1 MGCQRVLAT
10 GALFREIERTA
21 RAMTLEGMMEAE
33 RSRESEE
40 EKLLRRLGAGDV
52 ESFGVIYDR
61 YSRSVYSLA
70 WKMLGDAQAAQE
82 VTQEVFE
89 AIWRGA
95 KAFAPGRGTAR
106 TWILAMAHHKSV
118 DAMRRQ
124 RVRAS
129 EPLSEAHPDEADVV
143 ALAMRGVEGAA
154 VRAALGTLSE
164 AQRAVVVLAYYGG
177 YTQQEI
183 ARRLG
188 VPLGTVKTRIRDGL
202 LRLRDRLTALAGESA
217 K

>member
-1 MGCQRVLAT
+1 MPAT
-10 GALFREIERTA
+10 GAARTMTVGGAMEDGLA
-21 RAMTLEGMMEAE
+21 RAG
-33 RSRESEE
+33 EE
-40 EKLLRRLGAGDV
+40 ELLLERVAAGDV
-52 ESFGVIYDR
+52 ESFGAIYDR

-95 KAFAPGRGTAR
+95 RAFAPGRGNPR

-124 RVRAS
+124 RVRAA
-129 EPLSEAHPDEADVV
+129 EPLSESHGDDVDVV
-143 ALAMRGVEGAA
+143 AQALRRVEGAE
-154 VRAALGTLSE
+154 VRAALAGLSE
-164 AQRAVVVLAYYGG
+164 PQRTVVVLAYYGG

-183 ARRLG
+183 AERLG
-188 VPLGTVKTRIRDGL
+188 IPLGTVKTRIRDGL
-202 LRLRDRLTALAGESA
+202 HRLRDRLKSVEELTE
-217 K
+217 

>member
-1 MGCQRVLAT
+1 
-10 GALFREIERTA
+10 
-21 RAMTLEGMMEAE
+21 MTIEGMMESGRPGE
-33 RSRESEE
+33 GEE
-40 EKLLRRLGAGDV
+40 EQLLRRLAAGDV
-52 ESFGVIYDR
+52 DSFGVIYDR

-95 KAFAPGRGTAR
+95 KAYAPGRGSAR

-129 EPLSEAHPDEADVV
+129 EPLSEAHPDETDVV
-143 ALAMRGVEGAA
+143 ALALRQVEGAV
-154 VRAALGTLSE
+154 VRAALATLSE

-202 LRLRDRLTALAGESA
+202 QRLRDRLTAAAGESTE
-217 K
+217 

>member
-1 MGCQRVLAT
+1 
-10 GALFREIERTA
+10 
-21 RAMTLEGMMEAE
+21 MTVEGMMESG
-33 RSRESEE
+33 RPREGEE
-40 EKLLRRLGAGDV
+40 EHLLRRLAAGDV
-52 ESFGVIYDR
+52 DSFGVIYDR

-70 WKMLGDAQAAQE
+70 CKMLGDVQAAQE

-95 KAFAPGRGTAR
+95 KAYAPGRGSAR

-143 ALAMRGVEGAA
+143 ALALQQVEGAV
-154 VRAALGTLSE
+154 VRAALATLSE

-202 LRLRDRLTALAGESA
+202 QRLRDRLTAAAGESTE
-217 K
+217 

>member
-1 MGCQRVLAT
+1 
-10 GALFREIERTA
+10 
-21 RAMTLEGMMEAE
+21 MTIGRMMKAE
-33 RSRESEE
+33 RPSGVEE
-40 EKLLRRLGAGDV
+40 ARLLRHLAEGDV
-52 ESFGVIYDR
+52 ESFGMIYDR
-61 YSRSVYSLA
+61 YSRPVYSLA

-95 KAFAPGRGTAR
+95 KAFAPGRGSVR

-124 RVRAS
+124 RLRAS
-129 EPLSEAHPDEADVV
+129 EPLSDVHPDEADVV
-143 ALAMRGVEGAA
+143 AVAMQRVEGAA
-154 VRAALGTLSE
+154 VRAALATLSE
-164 AQRAVVVLAYYGG
+164 PQRAVVVLAYYGG

-183 ARRLG
+183 AHRLG

-202 LRLRDRLTALAGESA
+202 QRLRDRLAAAGGSTE
-217 K
+217 

>member
-1 MGCQRVLAT
+1 
-10 GALFREIERTA
+10 
-21 RAMTLEGMMEAE
+21 MTIEGMMESE
-33 RSRESEE
+33 PPSEGEE
-40 EKLLRRLGAGDV
+40 EQLLRRLAAGDV
-52 ESFGVIYDR
+52 DSFGVIYDR

-95 KAFAPGRGTAR
+95 KAYAPGRGSAR

-129 EPLSEAHPDEADVV
+129 EPLSDAHPDETDVV
-143 ALAMRGVEGAA
+143 ALAMRRVEGAA
-154 VRAALGTLSE
+154 VRAALATLSE
-164 AQRAVVVLAYYGG
+164 VQRAVVVLAYYGG

-202 LRLRDRLTALAGESA
+202 QKLRDRLTAAAGERTE
-217 K
+217 

>member
-1 MGCQRVLAT
+1 MT
-10 GALFREIERTA
+10 IEG
-21 RAMTLEGMMEAE
+21 TLEAGRPPEG
-33 RSRESEE
+33 EE
-40 EKLLRRLGAGDV
+40 ERLLRRLAAGDV
-52 ESFGVIYDR
+52 ESFAVIYDR

-95 KAFAPGRGTAR
+95 KAFAPGRGRAR

-143 ALAMRGVEGAA
+143 ALAMRRVDGAA
-154 VRAALGTLSE
+154 VRGALSALSE
-164 AQRAVVVLAYYGG
+164 AQRTVVVLAYYGG

-183 ARRLG
+183 AQRLG

-202 LRLRDRLTALAGESA
+202 QRLRDLLRAVEESTE
-217 K
+217 

>member
-1 MGCQRVLAT
+1 
-10 GALFREIERTA
+10 
-21 RAMTLEGMMEAE
+21 MTIGGMMEAG
-33 RSRESEE
+33 RPRGGEE
-40 EKLLRRLGAGDV
+40 EQLLRRLAAGDV
-52 ESFGVIYDR
+52 EAFAVIYDR

-95 KAFAPGRGTAR
+95 KAFAPGRGRAR

-129 EPLSEAHPDEADVV
+129 EPLSEAHPAEADVV
-143 ALAMRGVEGAA
+143 ALAMRRVEGTV
-154 VRAALGTLSE
+154 VRAALATLPE
-164 AQRAVVVLAYYGG
+164 AQRTVVVLAYYGG

-183 ARRLG
+183 AQRLG

-202 LRLRDRLTALAGESA
+202 QKLRDRLGAAEENTE
-217 K
+217 

>member
-1 MGCQRVLAT
+1 MGIQGVLAT
-10 GALFREIERTA
+10 GALFLGIEGTA
-21 RAMTLEGMMEAE
+21 RAMTIGGMMEAE
-33 RSRESEE
+33 RPREGEE
-40 EKLLRRLGAGDV
+40 EQLLRRLAAGDV

-95 KAFAPGRGTAR
+95 KAFIPGRGTAR

-124 RVRAS
+124 RVRTS
-129 EPLSEAHPDEADVV
+129 EPLSEAHPDDADVV

-154 VRAALGTLSE
+154 VRAALATLSE

-202 LRLRDRLTALAGESA
+202 LRLRDRLTAVAGESA

>member
-1 MGCQRVLAT
+1 M
-10 GALFREIERTA
+10 EPERPA
-21 RAMTLEGMMEAE
+21 EG
-33 RSRESEE
+33 EE
-40 EKLLRRLGAGDV
+40 EQLLRRLAAGDV
-52 ESFGVIYDR
+52 ASFEVIYDR

-70 WKMLGDAQAAQE
+70 WKMLGDAQAALE

-89 AIWRGA
+89 TIWRGA
-95 KAFAPGRGTAR
+95 KAFAPGRGRAR

-118 DAMRRQ
+118 DAIRRQ

-129 EPLSEAHPDEADVV
+129 EPLSEAHPDEADTV
-143 ALAMRGVEGAA
+143 AVAMRRVEAA
-154 VRAALGTLSE
+154 TVRAALATLSE
-164 AQRAVVVLAYYGG
+164 AQRSAVVLAYYGG

-202 LRLRDRLTALAGESA
+202 QKLRDRLTAAGESTG
-217 K
+217 

>member
-1 MGCQRVLAT
+1 MTIRGMV
-10 GALFREIERTA
+10 EPERPG
-21 RAMTLEGMMEAE
+21 EG
-33 RSRESEE
+33 EE
-40 EKLLRRLGAGDV
+40 EQLLRQLAAGDV
-52 ESFGVIYDR
+52 VSFEVIYDR

-95 KAFAPGRGTAR
+95 KAFAPGRGRAR

-129 EPLSEAHPDEADVV
+129 EPLSEAHPDEADIV
-143 ALAMRGVEGAA
+143 AVAMRRVEAA
-154 VRAALGTLSE
+154 TVRAALATLSE

-202 LRLRDRLTALAGESA
+202 QKLRDRLTAAGENTE
-217 K
+217 

>member
-1 MGCQRVLAT
+1 MPAT
-10 GALFREIERTA
+10 GVVCRGIEGIA
-21 RAMTLEGMMEAE
+21 RAMTIEGMMEAGRPVE
-33 RSRESEE
+33 GEE
-40 EKLLRRLGAGDV
+40 EQLLRRLATGDM

-89 AIWRGA
+89 AIWRSA
-95 KAFAPGRGTAR
+95 KAYVAGRGSAR
-106 TWILAMAHHKSV
+106 AWILAMAHHKSV

-143 ALAMRGVEGAA
+143 ALAMGRVEGAA
-154 VRAALGTLSE
+154 VRAALTTLSE

-202 LRLRDRLTALAGESA
+202 QRLRDRLTAAAGERTE
-217 K
+217 

>member
-1 MGCQRVLAT
+1 
-10 GALFREIERTA
+10 
-21 RAMTLEGMMEAE
+21 MTIEGMMEAE
-33 RSRESEE
+33 RRGAGEE
-40 EKLLRRLGAGDV
+40 EHLLRRLAAGDV

-95 KAFAPGRGTAR
+95 KAFVPGRGTAR

-118 DAMRRQ
+118 DATRRQ

-129 EPLSEAHPDEADVV
+129 EPLSEAHPDEVDVV

-154 VRAALGTLSE
+154 VRAALATLSE

-202 LRLRDRLTALAGESA
+202 LRLRDRLTVVAGESV

>member
-1 MGCQRVLAT
+1 MTIRGMV
-10 GALFREIERTA
+10 EPERPG
-21 RAMTLEGMMEAE
+21 EG
-33 RSRESEE
+33 EE
-40 EKLLRRLGAGDV
+40 EQLLRQLAAGDV
-52 ESFGVIYDR
+52 VSFEVIYDR

-95 KAFAPGRGTAR
+95 KAFAPGRGRAR

-118 DAMRRQ
+118 DALRRQ
-124 RVRAS
+124 RVRTS
-129 EPLSEAHPDEADVV
+129 EPLSEAHPDEADIV
-143 ALAMRGVEGAA
+143 AVAMRRVEAA
-154 VRAALGTLSE
+154 TVRAALATLSE

-202 LRLRDRLTALAGESA
+202 QKLRDRLTAAGENTE
-217 K
+217 

>member
-1 MGCQRVLAT
+1 MLAA
-10 GALFREIERTA
+10 GAPFGGRERPA
-21 RAMTLEGMMEAE
+21 RAMTIGGMMEAE
-33 RSRESEE
+33 RPGEGEE
-40 EKLLRRLGAGDV
+40 EQLLRRLAAGEI
-52 ESFGVIYDR
+52 ESFEVIYDR

-70 WKMLGDAQAAQE
+70 WKMLGDAQTAQE

-95 KAFAPGRGTAR
+95 KAFAPGRGRAR

-124 RVRAS
+124 RVRLS
-129 EPLSEAHPDEADVV
+129 EPLSEAHPDEADIV
-143 ALAMRGVEGAA
+143 AAAMRRVEAA
-154 VRAALGTLSE
+154 TVRAALATLSE

-202 LRLRDRLTALAGESA
+202 QKLRDRLTAAGESTE
-217 K
+217 

>member
-1 MGCQRVLAT
+1 MTIRGMV
-10 GALFREIERTA
+10 EPERPG
-21 RAMTLEGMMEAE
+21 EG
-33 RSRESEE
+33 EE
-40 EKLLRRLGAGDV
+40 EQLLRQLAAGDV
-52 ESFGVIYDR
+52 VSFEVIYDR

-95 KAFAPGRGTAR
+95 KAFAPGRGRAR

-129 EPLSEAHPDEADVV
+129 EPLSEAHPDEADIV
-143 ALAMRGVEGAA
+143 AVAMRRVEAA
-154 VRAALGTLSE
+154 TVRAALTTLSE

-202 LRLRDRLTALAGESA
+202 QKLRDRLTAAGENTE
-217 K
+217 

>member
-1 MGCQRVLAT
+1 
-10 GALFREIERTA
+10 
-21 RAMTLEGMMEAE
+21 MTIEGMMESE
-33 RSRESEE
+33 PPSEGEE
-40 EKLLRRLGAGDV
+40 EQLLRRLAAGDV
-52 ESFGVIYDR
+52 DSFGVIYDR

-95 KAFAPGRGTAR
+95 KTYAPGRGSAR

-129 EPLSEAHPDEADVV
+129 EPLSDAHPDETDVV
-143 ALAMRGVEGAA
+143 ALAMRRVEGAA
-154 VRAALGTLSE
+154 VRAALATLSE
-164 AQRAVVVLAYYGG
+164 VQRAVVVLAYYGG

-202 LRLRDRLTALAGESA
+202 QRLRDRLTAAAGERTE
-217 K
+217 

>member
-1 MGCQRVLAT
+1 
-10 GALFREIERTA
+10 
-21 RAMTLEGMMEAE
+21 MTIKGIMESGRPGEG
-33 RSRESEE
+33 EE
-40 EKLLRRLGAGDV
+40 ERFLRRLAAGDV

-95 KAFAPGRGTAR
+95 KAYAPGRGSAR

-129 EPLSEAHPDEADVV
+129 EPLSEAHPDDADVV
-143 ALAMRGVEGAA
+143 ALAMRQVEGAA
-154 VRAALGTLSE
+154 VRDALATLSD

-202 LRLRDRLTALAGESA
+202 QRLRDRLTAAAGETIE
-217 K
+217 

>member
-1 MGCQRVLAT
+1 MGDPPVLAT
-10 GALFREIERTA
+10 GVVFRGIEGTA
-21 RAMTLEGMMEAE
+21 RAMTIEGMMESE
-33 RSRESEE
+33 RRKDGEE
-40 EKLLRRLGAGDV
+40 EQLLRRLAAGDV
-52 ESFGVIYDR
+52 ESFGMIYDR

-95 KAFAPGRGTAR
+95 RAYAPGRGSAR

-129 EPLSEAHPDEADVV
+129 EPLSEAHPDDADVV
-143 ALAMRGVEGAA
+143 ALAMRAVEGAA
-154 VRAALGTLSE
+154 VRAALATLSE

-202 LRLRDRLTALAGESA
+202 QKLRDRLTAAAGESTE
-217 K
+217 

>member
-1 MGCQRVLAT
+1 MLAT
-10 GALFREIERTA
+10 GALFGGTEEAA
-21 RAMTLEGMMEAE
+21 RAMTIGGMMEAGRPNE
-33 RSRESEE
+33 GEE
-40 EKLLRRLGAGDV
+40 EQLLRQLAAGDV
-52 ESFGVIYDR
+52 ESFAAIYDR

-70 WKMLGDAQAAQE
+70 WKMLGDVQTAQE

-89 AIWRGA
+89 AVWRGA
-95 KAFAPGRGTAR
+95 KAFAPGRGRAR

-143 ALAMRGVEGAA
+143 ALAMRRVEGAA
-154 VRAALGTLSE
+154 VRAALATLSE
-164 AQRAVVVLAYYGG
+164 AQRTVVVLAYYGG

-202 LRLRDRLTALAGESA
+202 LRLRDRLRAAEESTE
-217 K
+217 

>member
-1 MGCQRVLAT
+1 
-10 GALFREIERTA
+10 
-21 RAMTLEGMMEAE
+21 MTIEGMMESE
-33 RSRESEE
+33 RRKDGEE
-40 EKLLRRLGAGDV
+40 EQLLRRLAAGDV
-52 ESFGVIYDR
+52 ESFGMIYDR

-95 KAFAPGRGTAR
+95 RAYAPGRGSAR

-129 EPLSEAHPDEADVV
+129 EPLSEAHPDDADVV
-143 ALAMRGVEGAA
+143 ALAMRAVEGAA
-154 VRAALGTLSE
+154 VRAALATLSE

-202 LRLRDRLTALAGESA
+202 QKLRDRLTAAAGESTE
-217 K
+217 